1 MMSDMKTIAIAQFK
15 SHCLSLLDHLDR
27 EGLLITRHG
36 KPIARVVPVERS
48 CADLIGS
55 LAGQIDV
62 RGDILST
69 GCLMAEVCSWKSCD
83 FREWTRYVP
92 LSAPPLPPAYSPPP
106 SACPASGR

>member
-55 LAGQIDV
+55 LAGQIEV

-69 GCLMAEVCSWKSCD
+69 GLSWDSLAES
-83 FREWTRYVP
+83 
-92 LSAPPLPPAYSPPP
+92 
-106 SACPASGR
+106 